1 MNNKKSLKFLNGLLR
16 VILFVILMLFIA
28 MFYLRLEKGELM
40 NNLLATFVG
49 LIVLVAYFM
58 TVYTLKK
65 IVDSIRARDPFVL
78 DNVTNFK
85 RIGTYILII
94 GIIEAIVNYPVP
106 TNFVLLGTKYG
117 SVKPIFFLYLIL
129 SIMSFVLG
137 DVFRMAMEIKDE
149 NDLTV

>member
-94 GIIEAIVNYPVP
+94 GNQY
-106 TNFVLLGTKYG
+106 N
-117 SVKPIFFLYLIL
+117 SRIL
-129 SIMSFVLG
+129 PNCIAL
-137 DVFRMAMEIKDE
+137 
-149 NDLTV
+149 